1 MKLLLFAFAAI
12 LLPAS
17 AFAQSTAITNAR
29 IVTVSGATIERGTVV
44 IRDGL
49 IEAVGAGVNVPAD
62 ARVIDAAGH
71 TVYPGFFDA
80 VTSLGLQ
87 TRPATPQG
95 GPGGG
100 QAAQQQ
106 AAAQSNS
113 RYPMGLRPEDAA
125 ADELR
130 AGEAQF
136 EQARNAGFT
145 TAVSVGRTGIFNGR
159 SAVINLAGED
169 VAGMIVK
176 SPAAI
181 HVSYATLG
189 MQYPGSLM
197 GTISAMRQMFLDA
210 KRHQELQKMYA
221 ANPRGMRRP
230 DADASLEALIP
241 VVDRQMPIIF
251 NANRE
256 IEIIRAIDLAKEFN
270 LRLIIAGG
278 QESWKVADRLKAID
292 AAVLFSLNF
301 PKRTTAASPD
311 ADPESL
317 EMLRFRAEVPKAAG
331 RLAQAGVRFAFQ
343 SGGMTNLA
351 DFSANAAMAVQ
362 NGLSADA
369 AVRAMTLS
377 PAEIFGIADRTG
389 SVETG
394 KIANL
399 TVIKGDALAKDRVV
413 THVFVDGKLFE
424 PKAPPARPAGNPGTG
439 TGPAAAVAGTYN
451 VTIDVPGQPLTGSMN
466 FSVQGQSM
474 TGNLTTQLGAAP
486 IRNGRLTGNR
496 FSFDA
501 TVAYGGANI
510 DIQVSGTVTGNRIE
524 GLIDSPQ
531 GAVPFSGTRVP

>member
-71 TVYPGFFDA
+71 TVYPGFFDS

-87 TRPATPQG
+87 TRPATPQA

-106 AAAQSNS
+106 AAQSNS
-113 RYPMGLRPEDAA
+113 RYPAGLRPEVTAA
-125 ADELR
+125 EDLR
-130 AGEAQF
+130 AGEGQF

-145 TAVSVGRTGIFNGR
+145 TAISVGRTGIFNGG

-197 GTISAMRQMFLDA
+197 GTISAIRQMLYDA
-210 KRHQELQKMYA
+210 KRLQEMQKMYA

-241 VVDRQMPIIF
+241 VLDRQMPIIF

-278 QESWKVADRLKAID
+278 QESWKVVDRLKAID

-399 TVIKGDALAKDRVV
+399 TVIKGDALAKDKVI

-424 PKAPPARPAGNPGTG
+424 VKAPPARPAGNPGTG
-439 TGPAAAVAGTYN
+439 NASAVAGSYN

-466 FSVQGQSM
+466 FTVQGQSM
-474 TGNLTTQLGAAP
+474 TGNLTTQLGTAP

-524 GLIDSPQ
+524 GSIDSPQ

>member
-29 IVTVSGATIERGTVV
+29 IVTVSGATIDRGTVV

-113 RYPMGLRPEDAA
+113 RYPAGLRPEDAA

-136 EQARNAGFT
+136 ESARNAGFT
-145 TAVSVGRTGIFNGR
+145 TAISVGRTGIFNGR

-181 HVSYATLG
+181 HVSFATLG
-189 MQYPGSLM
+189 GQYPGSLM

-210 KRHQELQKMYA
+210 KRHQELQKMYS

-241 VVDRQMPIIF
+241 VLDRQMPIVF
-251 NANRE
+251 TANRE

-278 QESWKVADRLKAID
+278 HESWKVADRLKAID

-317 EMLRFRAEVPKAAG
+317 EMLRFRAEVPKTAG
-331 RLAQAGVRFAFQ
+331 KLAQAGVRFAFQ

-351 DFSANAAMAVQ
+351 DFSANAAMAVE
-362 NGLSADA
+362 NGLAKDA

-399 TVIKGDALAKDRVV
+399 TVVRGDVLSKDRVV
-413 THVFVDGKLFE
+413 THVFIDGKLFE
-424 PKAPPARPAGNPGTG
+424 PKAPPARPAGTPG
-439 TGPAAAVAGTYN
+439 TGPAAAVAGMYN
-451 VTIDVPGQPLTGSMN
+451 VTIEVPGQPLNGSMT
-466 FSVQGQSM
+466 FVVQGQSL
-474 TGNLTTQLGAAP
+474 TGNLTTQLGSAP
-486 IRNGRLTGNR
+486 IRNGRVTGNR
-496 FSFDA
+496 ISFDA

-510 DIQVSGTVTGNRIE
+510 DIQVVGTITGNRIE
-524 GLIDSPQ
+524 GSIDSPQ
-531 GAVPFSGTRVP
+531 GAVPFNGTRVP